1 MRKGLVLSSFVLLLP
16 LSAFGDGVTLPEVK
30 EAVGYLMDDVSTVQK
45 EMRLL
50 KKEIKA
56 LRKKVTLLEQQIREA
71 KNRQNSTKNLPSFFK
86 KEDYKGKLV
95 FAGTFRSFSHALIR
109 TQNLLELNLSPDVLL
124 LHNGMFSVVL
134 KLKSNSREKA
144 TSLCSLLRRK
154 GIECFVGRKDKYVL
168 RVFPVSQLF
177 AEAEKLLKEKDSVE
191 IDGLRFIKTDLLSAK
206 PYLCKKVKDGYIA
219 LLTGGVL

>member
-1 MRKGLVLSSFVLLLP
+1 MRKELVLSSLALLLP
-16 LSAFGDGVTLPEVK
+16 LSALGDSVTLPEVK
-30 EAVGYLMDDVSTVQK
+30 EAVGYLMDDVANVQK

-50 KKEIKA
+50 RKEIKA
-56 LRKKVTLLEQQIREA
+56 LRKKVTLLEQQIREE

-95 FAGTFRSFSHALIR
+95 FAGTFRSFSHALLR
-109 TQNLLELNLSPDVLL
+109 TQNLLDLNLSPDVLL

-134 KLKSNSREKA
+134 KSNSREKA
-144 TSLCSLLRRK
+144 TSLCFLLKKK
-154 GIECFVGRKDKYVL
+154 GVECFVGRRNRYVL

>member
-1 MRKGLVLSSFVLLLP
+1 MRKGLVLSSLVLLMP

-45 EMRLL
+45 EMQLF
-50 KKEIKA
+50 KEEIKA
-56 LRKKVTLLEQQIREA
+56 LRKKVTLLEQQIREE
-71 KNRQNSTKNLPSFFK
+71 KDRQNSTENLPFFFR

-134 KLKSNSREKA
+134 KSNSREKA
-144 TSLCSLLRRK
+144 TSLCSLLKRK
-154 GIECFVGRKDKYVL
+154 GIECFVSGKNRYVL
-168 RVFPVSQLF
+168 RTFPVSRLF
-177 AEAEKLLKEKDSVE
+177 AEAEKLLREKDSVE
-191 IDGLRFIKTDLLSAK
+191 IDGLKFIKTDLLSAK

>member
-1 MRKGLVLSSFVLLLP
+1 MRKELVLSSLALLLP
-16 LSAFGDGVTLPEVK
+16 LSALGDSVTLPEVK
-30 EAVGYLMDDVSTVQK
+30 EAVGYLMDDVANVQK

-50 KKEIKA
+50 RKEIKA
-56 LRKKVTLLEQQIREA
+56 LRKKVTLLEQQIREE

-134 KLKSNSREKA
+134 KSNSREKA
-144 TSLCSLLRRK
+144 TSLCSFLRRK
-154 GIECFVGRKDKYVL
+154 GIECFVGRKDEYVL

-177 AEAEKLLKEKDSVE
+177 TKAEKLLKEKDSVE
-191 IDGLRFIKTDLLSAK
+191 IDGLKFIKANLLSAK

-219 LLTGGVL
+219 LVTGGVL

>member
-1 MRKGLVLSSFVLLLP
+1 MRKELVLSSLALLLP
-16 LSAFGDGVTLPEVK
+16 LSALGDSVTLPEVK
-30 EAVGYLMDDVSTVQK
+30 EAVGYLMDDVANVQK

-50 KKEIKA
+50 RKEIKA
-56 LRKKVTLLEQQIREA
+56 LRKKVTLLEQQIREE

-86 KEDYKGKLV
+86 KEDYKGKLI
-95 FAGTFRSFSHALIR
+95 FAGTFRSFSHALLR
-109 TQNLLELNLSPDVLL
+109 TQNLLDLNLSPDVLL

-134 KLKSNSREKA
+134 KSNSREKA
-144 TSLCSLLRRK
+144 TSLCFLLKKK
-154 GIECFVGRKDKYVL
+154 GVECFVGRRNRYVL

-191 IDGLRFIKTDLLSAK
+191 IDGLRFIKADLLSAK

-219 LLTGGVL
+219 LVTGGVL

>member
-1 MRKGLVLSSFVLLLP
+1 MRKGLVLSSLALLLP

-30 EAVGYLMDDVSTVQK
+30 EAVGYLMDDVSTIQK

-50 KKEIKA
+50 RKEIKA
-56 LRKKVTLLEQQIREA
+56 LRKKVTLLEQQIREE
-71 KNRQNSTKNLPSFFK
+71 KNRQNSTKNLPSFFR

-95 FAGTFRSFSHALIR
+95 FAGTFRSFSHALMR

-134 KLKSNSREKA
+134 KSNNRERA
-144 TSLCSLLRRK
+144 ISLCSLLKRK

-168 RVFPVSQLF
+168 RVFPVSRLF
-177 AEAEKLLKEKDSVE
+177 AEAEKLLKGNDSVE